1 MNAIVVVDQNWAIG
15 RDNDLLFSLPTDMK
29 RFRSLTLGGT
39 VILGRRTL
47 DSFPGGRPL
56 PKRRN
61 IVITHCPDFSRE
73 GAETVSSLAAM
84 REATAGTPP
93 DQLWVIG
100 GGSIYAA
107 LLSQCARAYVTRVDA
122 AAEGADSFFPNLD
135 KLPGWTVRA
144 VSEPVTEN
152 GLTYR
157 FYDYVGRLV
166 FAPWPVS
173 HGRPQ
178 ISRARDSNV
187 STFSWCSA
195 SSCALAASSAAS
207 P

>member
-73 GAETVSSLAAM
+73 GAETVSRLM
-84 REATAGTPP
+84 TANPARLMGWAGKGELDVGKDADLVLLDCDYQVART
-93 DQLWVIG
+93 VVG
-100 GGSIYAA
+100 GRTVY
-107 LLSQCARAYVTRVDA
+107 TR
-122 AAEGADSFFPNLD
+122 
-135 KLPGWTVRA
+135 
-144 VSEPVTEN
+144 
-152 GLTYR
+152 
-157 FYDYVGRLV
+157 
-166 FAPWPVS
+166 
-173 HGRPQ
+173 
-178 ISRARDSNV
+178 
-187 STFSWCSA
+187 
-195 SSCALAASSAAS
+195 
-207 P
+207 

>member
-107 LLSQCARAYVTRVDA
+107 LLSQCARAYVTLAYIDHNK
-122 AAEGADSFFPNLD
+122 G
-135 KLPGWTVRA
+135 KILPAQILISIWKANIRA
-144 VSEPVTEN
+144 
-152 GLTYR
+152 
-157 FYDYVGRLV
+157 
-166 FAPWPVS
+166 
-173 HGRPQ
+173 
-178 ISRARDSNV
+178 ISPLSNQ
-187 STFSWCSA
+187 
-195 SSCALAASSAAS
+195 
-207 P
+207 

>member
-135 KLPGWTVRA
+135 KLPRLDCKSRQRA
-144 VSEPVTEN
+144 GDGE
-152 GLTYR
+152 
-157 FYDYVGRLV
+157 
-166 FAPWPVS
+166 
-173 HGRPQ
+173 
-178 ISRARDSNV
+178 RAHLSV
-187 STFSWCSA
+187 
-195 SSCALAASSAAS
+195 L
-207 P
+207 